1 MRTGSMLLF
10 YKTSAPGFLPLIA
23 CCRTTKFLKPATQF
37 SMQYSELDANA
48 SDDYPS
54 MKLSEVN
61 RLKFPANYVGKNQPD
76 KGSGEPGFLNVT

>member
-1 MRTGSMLLF
+1 
-10 YKTSAPGFLPLIA
+10 
-23 CCRTTKFLKPATQF
+23 
-37 SMQYSELDANA
+37 MQYSELDANA

-61 RLKFPANYVGKNQPD
+61 RLKFPANYAGKNQLD